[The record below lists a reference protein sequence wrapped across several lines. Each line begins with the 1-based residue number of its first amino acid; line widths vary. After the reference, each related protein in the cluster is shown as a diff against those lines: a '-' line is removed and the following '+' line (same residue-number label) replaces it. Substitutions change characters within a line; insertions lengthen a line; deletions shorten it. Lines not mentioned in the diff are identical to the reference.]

1 MHNSLLL
8 FVSEWCEYVRQ
19 QRYGDGPHSITAL
32 QEGMARA
39 NQKQDKEKGKDS
51 RDPERIENMH
61 AGKLTTHILQTS
73 PFLSSTVS
81 SLSGE
86 KWPQQLLRDTHV
98 GKAMPFSTFLPCFSP
113 GAGFSRLL

>member
-1 MHNSLLL
+1 MTTSRDMAMGRTLLRL
-8 FVSEWCEYVRQ
+8 YMRE
-19 QRYGDGPHSITAL
+19 
-32 QEGMARA
+32 MARA
-39 NQKQDKEKGKDS
+39 NQKEEKRKKRKDS
-51 RDPERIENMH
+51 RDTERIEKMH

-73 PFLSSTVS
+73 PVLSSTVS

-113 GAGFSRLL
+113 AAGFSRLL